1 MSLTVRIV
9 ADEREK
15 NSQVPNLLKIMGV
28 FVDYEQLAV
37 GDYIVSS
44 ETVIERK
51 TVYDLISS
59 VYDGRLF
66 VQCSDLVNHYS
77 KPLVLIEGNI
87 TDLDS
92 REKTDSDSKLIV
104 DKVRVAYDT
113 LMKIALD
120 FRIPILYTPSIYY
133 TAELLVHLASNRFK
147 DKDDGPLLK
156 KIKKSNPFYIQQLYV
171 LTSLP
176 GIGTKLATRLLDKFH
191 SPKNVL
197 NASMAELARVPGL
210 GNMRAEKIKKILDTC
225 ASGSLL
231 NNAQTRLVVN
241 TNDDD
246 LGSGDGGGVRLL
258 PQIGDKVLFLMSFKS
273 GRGVL
278 VLWR

>member
-1 MSLTVRIV
+1 MTIRIV

-15 NSQVPNLLKIMGV
+15 NSQVPNLLKTMGI
-28 FVDYEQLAV
+28 FVDYKQLPV

-51 TVYDLISS
+51 TIYDLINS

-66 VQCSDLVNHYS
+66 VQCSDLINHYS
-77 KPLVLIEGNI
+77 KPLIIIEGNI
-87 TDLDS
+87 TDLNNA
-92 REKTDSDSKLIV
+92 EETDLDSKLIV
-104 DKVRVAYDT
+104 DKIRVAYDT
-113 LMKIALD
+113 LIKIALD

-133 TAELLVHLASNRFK
+133 TAELLICLASNRIK
-147 DKDDGPLLK
+147 GKNDGPLLK

-176 GIGTKLATRLLDKFH
+176 GIGTKLATRLLEKFH

-210 GNMRAEKIKKILDTC
+210 GNMRAEKIRRILDTYV
-225 ASGSLL
+225 S
-231 NNAQTRLVVN
+231 NYNVDNTQTRLIVN
-241 TNDDD
+241 TKDDD
-246 LGSGDGGGVRLL
+246 DVPSDR
-258 PQIGDKVLFLMSFKS
+258 
-273 GRGVL
+273 
-278 VLWR
+278 